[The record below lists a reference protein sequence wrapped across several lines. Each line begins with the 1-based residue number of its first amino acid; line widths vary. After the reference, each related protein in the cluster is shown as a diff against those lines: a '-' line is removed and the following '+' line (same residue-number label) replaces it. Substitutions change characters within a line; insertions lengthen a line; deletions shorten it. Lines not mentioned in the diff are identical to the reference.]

1 MKTILVDAMHTFI
14 EKETGIFQDMYTLLE
29 KYPNRKIVLTNAD
42 DNQMSASGLTQVP
55 YEVFTLKH
63 NPEKIN
69 PEYFRILLERYGLST
84 KDVIYFDHEPEAL
97 ISASSIGIKTYRF
110 NSKIKDLI
118 GLKDFLNKFS
128 V

>member
-14 EKETGIFQDMYTLLE
+14 EKETGIFQEMYLLLE
-29 KYPNRKIVLTNAD
+29 KYPNRKIILTNAD
-42 DNQMSASGLTQVP
+42 DNQIITTGLDKMP

-63 NPEKIN
+63 NPEKTN
-69 PEYFRILLERYGLST
+69 PEYFRILLDRYNLS
-84 KDVIYFDHEPEAL
+84 DEDAIYFDHEPEAL
-97 ISASSIGIKTYRF
+97 ISASSIGIKTYQF

-118 GLKDFLNKFS
+118 GLKDFLDKFS